1 MSYSR
6 ACAGSLLLALVACG
20 GGGRSPSDPSGPPP
34 EPTYSV
40 TTVVFYDENG
50 NGVLDGAEDVRLQQ
64 VDVVVGAVSAKSGA
78 GGQAVVGGVKAGS
91 QTVAIRTES
100 LPPYFV
106 PTAPLPVQVPQA
118 GGEVR
123 LAVRLPI
130 GDNRPNV
137 YLAFGDSLTVGEG
150 SSDNNGYRLK
160 LQSRLIGSL
169 GRAEVINAGQSGR
182 DSRNGAA
189 RIPGKNGLLHRP
201 AYTLILYGTNDWQDQ
216 GCQSSP
222 AAACFTID
230 SLQTIVDEVKARES
244 IPVLAT
250 LPPANPAINPGRNVW
265 HDQMN
270 ELIKG
275 LARSEG
281 AILADLN
288 AAFKARGN
296 LPSLFSGD
304 PNGVHPNDAGYDVM
318 TDAFFKAITG
328 ARSASASS
336 RSLPLFLAAPARF

>member
-1 MSYSR
+1 MTSSR
-6 ACAGSLLLALVACG
+6 ALACSLFLALAACG
-20 GGGRSPSDPSGPPP
+20 GGGGTGPSTMPP

-50 NGVLDGAEDVRLQQ
+50 NGVLDGAEAVRLQQ
-64 VDVVVGAVSAKSGA
+64 VDVVVGGVSAKSGA
-78 GGQAVVGGVKAGS
+78 GGQAVVAGVKAGA

-100 LPPYFV
+100 LPAYFV
-106 PTAPLPVQVPQA
+106 PTVPLPVQVPQT

-130 GDNRPNV
+130 GDNLPNV

-150 SSDNNGYRLK
+150 SSDGNGYRLK
-160 LQSRLIGSL
+160 LQSRLHGSL

-201 AYTLILYGTNDWQDQ
+201 AYTLILYGTNDWNDQ
-216 GCQSSP
+216 SCQSSP

-230 SLQTIVDEVKARES
+230 SLQTIVDEVKARQS

-250 LPPANPAINPGRNVW
+250 LPPVNPAINPGRNVW
-265 HDQMN
+265 NDEMN
-270 ELIKG
+270 ELIKA

-288 AAFKARGN
+288 AAFKARGS
-296 LPSLFSGD
+296 LPALFSD
-304 PNGVHPNDAGYDVM
+304 DVHPNDAGYDVM
-318 TDAFFKAITG
+318 ADTFLKAVTG
-328 ARSASASS
+328 ARSASAAS
-336 RSLPLFLAAPARF
+336 RSLPLVLAAPAGF